1 MLTRCSPTTF
11 TTPTPAD
18 GPDAGCSDTT
28 VALGWNSNSTL
39 LVLKP
44 PSVAL
49 TSTVTM
55 PAAWGGAMHATST
68 QPMHCSERCVIVER
82 PVAFAGRTAEL
93 ISLVHSSSP
102 PMYSP
107 ATTSSPN
114 LQSTFSPTRLL
125 PMTCTTVPPD
135 TGPDAGAIANTVAD
149 DMYSNAS
156 SDVLHTS
163 LFTLAATEISPLLC
177 AGEAHSTPN
186 PAARLRSG
194 AMVPNLH
201 VKKDAV
207 PTSRVLIASRTTVP
221 PLCDPSRVTI
231 ATTAPSSM
239 YSYMMSLWLNCSP
252 WSLVLIS
259 ITTLLGS

>member
-1 MLTRCSPTTF
+1 M
-11 TTPTPAD
+11 
-18 GPDAGCSDTT
+18 
-28 VALGWNSNSTL
+28 
-39 LVLKP
+39 LKP

-114 LQSTFSPTRLL
+114 LHSTFSPTRLL

-163 LFTLAATEISPLLC
+163 LFTLAEIATMPPSC
-177 AGEAHSTPN
+177 AGDAHSAPP
-186 PAARLRSG
+186 PAARLLSG
-194 AMVPNLH
+194 PMVPNLH
-201 VKKDAV
+201 PD
-207 PTSRVLIASRTTVP
+207 TSASTELRASRTTVP
-221 PLCDPSRVTI
+221 PLCAPSRGLI
-231 ATTAPSSM
+231 ATTAASSV
-239 YSYMMSLWLNCSP
+239 YEYIIPLWVNCWP
-252 WSLVLIS
+252 APLMLIS
-259 ITTLLGS
+259 TDTMPVS